1 MPGVPVRV
9 LVLGN
14 ELLAAA
20 GVAGQGVGTQRVVRG
35 DQPQL
40 DQGIDGRDEAGGMTA
55 GVGDSLGMD
64 DRLPVLGGEFGEAVG
79 PALRRPVGGGGVD
92 DLRVGV
98 LDHGHGFAGRVV
110 GQAEE
115 DQIRRIETF
124 FALGGVL
131 PLLLVDEEKLDV
143 LAGGQPVIDLQAGGA
158 LPSVNKNHRF
168 HGHARSWMKCLMFSI
183 WTFTASGAGP
193 P

>member
-1 MPGVPVRV
+1 MKRYYRKNRSSVALF
-9 LVLGN
+9 LVSN
-14 ELLAAA
+14 LLAA
-20 GVAGQGVGTQRVVRG
+20 GSSVFMSFLLGTFADSAMEGNLSRVWK
-35 DQPQL
+35 
-40 DQGIDGRDEAGGMTA
+40 I
-55 GVGDSLGMD
+55 
-64 DRLPVLGGEFGEAVG
+64 
-79 PALRRPVGGGGVD
+79 ALVT
-92 DLRVGV
+92 LFY
-98 LDHGHGFAGRVV
+98 LC
-110 GQAEE
+110 
-115 DQIRRIETF
+115 IETF